1 MMWCLHTVS
10 ICVKL
15 SSALRSLPITCHEKL
30 FKLPKNIVLM
40 ILLWER
46 DQHSHRPDKN
56 QICCQDFCVCTVIC
70 LFLGS
75 SEPSQQIE
83 GCSFHEYPEYRIN
96 WHQREQKYPNS
107 HHPNC
112 HEKWVHHILPGVIIT
127 KYGDD
132 QNGHYLHLIC
142 VKFAISKIF

>member
-1 MMWCLHTVS
+1 ML
-10 ICVKL
+10 L
-15 SSALRSLPITCHEKL
+15 SLPIKCHEKL

-83 GCSFHEYPEYRIN
+83 GCSFHEYPEYGIN
-96 WHQREQKYPNS
+96 GNRNTQ
-107 HHPNC
+107 
-112 HEKWVHHILPGVIIT
+112 IVITQIAMKNEFIIFYQGSSLQNMEMTKMGIT
-127 KYGDD
+127 STWY
-132 QNGHYLHLIC
+132 
-142 VKFAISKIF
+142 V